1 MSDEQPTLSHPIVES
16 VETPPEEPA
25 GADFDPLAEEDDWGD
40 EPGQPR
46 RPRGRL
52 LAPIPVAL
60 LAILLLAC
68 GFFAGVE
75 VEKGQ
80 TSSSSSGAPAGLASG
95 LAALQGGSSKAAGAG
110 TPTAATGSGAPSG
123 FPGAAAGGGGGITTG
138 EVAYVRGNTLYVTD
152 SEGNTVKVLSS
163 AGASVTK
170 TVTTKA
176 RKIHPGETVLIR
188 GTTGKDGVLSASSIS
203 VSSSSTSASSASA
216 SGANPTSGAGASSLF
231 GSGG

>member
-1 MSDEQPTLSHPIVES
+1 MSDEQPTLSHSTAESPVE
-16 VETPPEEPA
+16 EAA
-25 GADFDPLAEEDDWGD
+25 GEDYDPLVDEDEWGD
-40 EPGQPR
+40 EPAQPR
-46 RPRGRL
+46 RARRRL
-52 LAPIPVAL
+52 LAPIPMAL
-60 LAILLLAC
+60 LAVLLLAC

-80 TSSSSSGAPAGLASG
+80 TSSSSSGAPAGLASR

-110 TPTAATGSGAPSG
+110 TSSAATGSGAASG
-123 FPGAAAGGGGGITTG
+123 FPGAAAGAGGGITTG
-138 EVAYVRGNTLYVTD
+138 EVAYVRGNTLYVTN

-176 RKIHPGETVLIR
+176 RKIHPGETVLVR

-216 SGANPTSGAGASSLF
+216 SGATSASGAGSSSLF